1 MASVQ
6 SVMEPRKFPQHQD
19 WVIHIIRSLEEE
31 FESNVD
37 ETSVAVSIFN
47 VPKTLIS
54 SKPEAYVPHL
64 VAIGPYHHGR
74 LELFEM
80 ERYKLISVK
89 RTQKKLHKARAKFHD
104 LVNHFAEQDTIIR
117 ACYHRFLD
125 FDRETLSWMFAID
138 AAFLLEYLQPY
149 ARKKGEGP
157 HFTRVSS
164 LMTHLVDYTR
174 RKSAHHAI
182 LRDVIMLENQ
192 IPLFLIKEVHMFYK
206 HESEKDSDE
215 EFVMMLM
222 GFCKDLSPLKIRDN
236 KRLREEYLGKSH
248 LLELLYF
255 AVTPEIVQTGAG
267 IEEVSHQIGKGA
279 NDELHKE
286 MTCIVRCFKSV
297 FAFIFF
303 ICSAIIGFLGRICKS
318 KAFDVLC
325 SLLKKLF
332 HVKTNAIE
340 EFMESTQDAT
350 EEAEIVPNA
359 KSQTPLIEEIEI
371 PSVTE
376 LSKIG
381 VKFCPLKGGLDSIK
395 FDKNRGKFYL
405 PVVDLDDNSD
415 VVLRNLVAYEA
426 SMAPETMILTRYIE
440 LMNGLVDTVED
451 VKGLREAGI
460 IVNRLK
466 SDEQVAN
473 LWNGM
478 TLSVKTTKVPVLDKA
493 IESVN
498 KYYSGLWKVK
508 MKMTM
513 KKYVFNSWPAFTFL
527 GANLLI
533 LLSAVEAFCSV
544 YTCSNWLSHL

>member
-1 MASVQ
+1 
-6 SVMEPRKFPQHQD
+6 MEPRKFPQHQD

-89 RTQKKLHKARAKFHD
+89 FHD
-104 LVNHFAEQDTIIR
+104 LVNQFAEQDTIIR

-149 ARKKGEGP
+149 ARKKGGGP

-164 LMTHLVDYTR
+164 LMTHLIDYTR

-236 KRLREEYLGKSH
+236 KRLREEYLSKSH

-255 AVTPEIVQTGAG
+255 VVTPEIVQTGAG
-267 IEEVSHQIGKGA
+267 IEEVSHQI
-279 NDELHKE
+279 
-286 MTCIVRCFKSV
+286 V

-318 KAFDVLC
+318 KAFDVFC

-340 EFMESTQDAT
+340 EFVESTQDAT

-359 KSQTPLIEEIEI
+359 KSQIPLIEEIEI

-381 VKFCPLKGGLDSIK
+381 IKFCPLKGGLDSIK

-426 SMAPETMILTRYIE
+426 SIAPETMILTRYIE